1 MIKMMKPPTIST
13 VSSTSQGRR
22 SQGVFCKCILFLR
35 STWHQHFAYTPDPVE
50 EKYRASQLQES
61 CHDDWNIFWSGT
73 KPMHFVVS
81 HFQFPDPLCFP
92 MLYHDQGHHDD
103 LAEFL
108 ETL

>member
-1 MIKMMKPPTIST
+1 MKPPTIST

-22 SQGVFCKCILFLR
+22 SQGVFCLNVFYFSGPLDTNTLLTLLTPWKR
-35 STWHQHFAYTPDPVE
+35 STEQVSFNTPATMTE
-50 EKYRASQLQES
+50 
-61 CHDDWNIFWSGT
+61 IFFSSGT